1 MGIFLDTDGLL
12 QVGGR
17 LSNADLPRNSKHQIL
32 LLSNDPTTNLIIMD
46 AHKKSFH
53 GGPRLTEAILR
64 QNYWVTNSQYNI
76 KKVRDRDIAVKR

>member
-1 MGIFLDTDGLL
+1 
-12 QVGGR
+12 
-17 LSNADLPRNSKHQIL
+17 
-32 LLSNDPTTNLIIMD
+32 MD